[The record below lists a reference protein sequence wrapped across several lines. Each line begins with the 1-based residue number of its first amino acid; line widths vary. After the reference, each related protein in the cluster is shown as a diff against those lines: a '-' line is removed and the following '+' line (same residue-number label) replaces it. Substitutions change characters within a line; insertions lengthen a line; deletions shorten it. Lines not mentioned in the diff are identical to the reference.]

1 MSSRPNSSQLHRM
14 CGTPNTVDTQ
24 LSRNISITPTN
35 IHTEEK
41 KNINGSV
48 KRRSYRGN
56 DDFSESS
63 QETNL
68 NESQRGFSSFSR
80 ESSVDEK
87 VDEEMFCTNSDIWL
101 DTRDSVKGG
110 ENQVSS
116 QNPQTEC
123 RPPKSLSSYQLL
135 RDMVR
140 ADKAARKEVDYSG
153 AEKNVVEK
161 RRRWSKSKF
170 LAVGGWKVEEKQSL
184 LQDLQDCV
192 YLEEGK

>member
-1 MSSRPNSSQLHRM
+1 M
-14 CGTPNTVDTQ
+14 
-24 LSRNISITPTN
+24 
-35 IHTEEK
+35 
-41 KNINGSV
+41 
-48 KRRSYRGN
+48 
-56 DDFSESS
+56 
-63 QETNL
+63 
-68 NESQRGFSSFSR
+68 
-80 ESSVDEK
+80 
-87 VDEEMFCTNSDIWL
+87 
-101 DTRDSVKGG
+101 
-110 ENQVSS
+110 SS